1 MIFKP
6 DSNKKRQNLFFLE
19 NFRSEKFF
27 FNLFTVPATPNQK
40 HLEMFLVSKM
50 DLRNTCKICSV
61 ELVNGRVAT

>member
-50 DLRNTCKICSV
+50 DLRNT
-61 ELVNGRVAT
+61 